1 MIVWVVVFFT
11 INGGK
16 LLLEGKV
23 SGLMYL
29 GHIEICLVIGYN
41 DAML

>member
-1 MIVWVVVFFT
+1 MLVWVVLGFFFT
-11 INGGK
+11 INGRK

-29 GHIEICLVIGYN
+29 GHITH
-41 DAML
+41 

>member
-1 MIVWVVVFFT
+1 MLVWVVLGFFFT

-29 GHIEICLVIGYN
+29 GHI
-41 DAML
+41 MH

>member
-1 MIVWVVVFFT
+1 MLVWVVLGLFFFFT

-29 GHIEICLVIGYN
+29 GHIMHSAL
-41 DAML
+41 ML

>member
-1 MIVWVVVFFT
+1 MLVWVVLGLFFFT

-29 GHIEICLVIGYN
+29 GHI
-41 DAML
+41 MH